1 MQIVIFRNHLRDDAE
16 DYPAE
21 AAAIGALARA
31 QPGII
36 GFKTFTAAD
45 GERVTI
51 AEFESAE
58 AVVAWREHPRH
69 REAQRKGR
77 SDFYSEYKL
86 QICDV
91 VREQRFIQE
100 KQVHSERSGK
110 VQDFPGKE
118 A

>member
-58 AVVAWREHPRH
+58 AVV
-69 REAQRKGR
+69 
-77 SDFYSEYKL
+77 
-86 QICDV
+86 V
-91 VREQRFIQE
+91 
-100 KQVHSERSGK
+100 SGSSMARASPA
-110 VQDFPGKE
+110 PGS
-118 A
+118 AT

>member
-1 MQIVIFRNHLRDDAE
+1 
-16 DYPAE
+16 
-21 AAAIGALARA
+21 
-31 QPGII
+31 
-36 GFKTFTAAD
+36 
-45 GERVTI
+45 
-51 AEFESAE
+51 
-58 AVVAWREHPRH
+58 
-69 REAQRKGR
+69 
-77 SDFYSEYKL
+77 L